1 MTSAPSL
8 REPSRNSRLATRD
21 SYQSM
26 AGLRRREALTA
37 YLFIAPTMLGF
48 LIFIAGPMVSSLG
61 MSLFEWDIVS
71 RPQFIGLEN
80 YAFLAQDPGFRTAFR
95 NTATFAVL
103 VVSLNLVVAL
113 SLAVA
118 LQRTLPTILRY
129 YYRTAFFLPMVT
141 SMASISIVL
150 GFLFHKELGII
161 NYYLG
166 LLGIPPAPWL
176 TSTSWAL
183 FTIVLATVWKSFG
196 FDLILFIA
204 GIQNIPRHLYE
215 AAEIDGANGW
225 HQFWRIT
232 LPLLSPTIFFAVV
245 VGLISSFQVFDQ
257 AFIMTR
263 GGPGD
268 ATRTLV
274 MVIYEDAFATLR
286 MGYGSAIAVVLFLV
300 ILSLTIFQFRVSSR
314 WVHYG

>member
-1 MTSAPSL
+1 MASL
-8 REPSRNSRLATRD
+8 RRK
-21 SYQSM
+21 
-26 AGLRRREALTA
+26 EAIWA
-37 YLFIAPTMLGF
+37 YLFIAPTFIGF
-48 LIFIAGPMVSSLG
+48 SIFIAGPMVVSLG
-61 MSLFEWDIVS
+61 LSLFEWDVVS
-71 RPQFIGLEN
+71 APEYIGLDN
-80 YAFLAQDPGFRTAFR
+80 YRFMVQDERFRNAFR
-95 NTATFAVL
+95 NTALFAFL

-113 SLAVA
+113 SLAAA

-150 GFLFHKELGII
+150 GFLFHKELGIV

-166 LLGIPPAPWL
+166 VLGIPQVPWL
-176 TSTSWAL
+176 TSSSWAL
-183 FTIVLATVWKSFG
+183 ITIVLATVWKSFG

-204 GIQNIPRHLYE
+204 GIPNIPRHLYE
-215 AAEIDGANGW
+215 AASIDGASGW
-225 HQFWRIT
+225 QQFWRIT
-232 LPLLSPTIFFAVV
+232 VPLLSPTMFFAVV

-274 MVIYEDAFATLR
+274 MVIFEDAFGTLR
-286 MGYGSAIAVVLFLV
+286 MGYGSAIAMVLFVV
-300 ILSLTIFQFRVSSR
+300 ILGLTIVQFRLSQR

>member
-1 MTSAPSL
+1 
-8 REPSRNSRLATRD
+8 
-21 SYQSM
+21 M
-26 AGLRRREALTA
+26 AGQRRKEALTG

-48 LIFIAGPMVSSLG
+48 LIFIGGPMVSSLG

-80 YAFLAQDPGFRTAFR
+80 YAFLVQDPGFRTAFR
-95 NTATFAVL
+95 NTVLFAAL

-118 LQRTLPTILRY
+118 LQRTLPTVLRY

-166 LLGIPPAPWL
+166 LLGIAPVPWL

-268 ATRTLV
+268 ATRTIV

-286 MGYGSAIAVVLFLV
+286 MGYGSAIAVVLFLM
-300 ILSLTIFQFRVSSR
+300 ILGLTIFQFRVSSR

>member
-1 MTSAPSL
+1 MTSVSNL
-8 REPSRNSRLATRD
+8 HQPSRNSQLAARN

-26 AGLRRREALTA
+26 AGLRRKEALTA
-37 YLFIAPTMLGF
+37 YLFIAPTMLGY
-48 LIFIAGPMVSSLG
+48 LAFIARPMVSSLG
-61 MSLFEWDIVS
+61 MSLYVWGIVS
-71 RPQFIGLEN
+71 SPQFIWLEN
-80 YAFLAQDPGFRTAFR
+80 YAFLIQDPGFRTALR
-95 NTATFAVL
+95 NTMTFAVL

-113 SLAVA
+113 ALAVA

-204 GIQNIPRHLYE
+204 GIQNVPRHLYE

-268 ATRTLV
+268 ATRTIV
-274 MVIYEDAFATLR
+274 MVIYDDAFATLR
-286 MGYGSAIAVVLFLV
+286 MGYGSAIATVLFLM
-300 ILSLTIFQFRVSSR
+300 ILSLTIVQFRVSSK

>member
-1 MTSAPSL
+1 MSSEQEALKLAQHSALSTQ
-8 REPSRNSRLATRD
+8 RSHE
-21 SYQSM
+21 SM
-26 AGLRRREALTA
+26 AGLRRKEAIWA
-37 YLFIAPTMLGF
+37 YLFIAPTFIGF
-48 LIFIAGPMVSSLG
+48 SIFIAGPMVVSLG
-61 MSLFEWDIVS
+61 LSLFEWDVVS
-71 RPQFIGLEN
+71 APEYLGLDN
-80 YAFLAQDPGFRTAFR
+80 YRFMVQDERFRNAFR
-95 NTATFAVL
+95 NTALFAFL

-113 SLAVA
+113 SLAAA

-150 GFLFHKELGII
+150 GFLFHKELGIV

-166 LLGIPPAPWL
+166 VLGIPQVPWL
-176 TSTSWAL
+176 TSSSWAL
-183 FTIVLATVWKSFG
+183 ITIVLATVWKSFG

-215 AAEIDGANGW
+215 AASIDGASGW
-225 HQFWRIT
+225 QQFWRIT
-232 LPLLSPTIFFAVV
+232 IPLLSPTMFFAVV

-274 MVIYEDAFATLR
+274 MVIFEDAFGTLR
-286 MGYGSAIAVVLFLV
+286 MGYGSAIAMVLFVV
-300 ILSLTIFQFRVSSR
+300 ILGLTIVQFRLSQR

>member
-1 MTSAPSL
+1 
-8 REPSRNSRLATRD
+8 
-21 SYQSM
+21 M
-26 AGLRRREALTA
+26 AGLRRKEALTA

-80 YAFLAQDPGFRTAFR
+80 YGFLIQDPGFRTAFR

>member
-1 MTSAPSL
+1 MTSASGVQQTTRPS
-8 REPSRNSRLATRD
+8 PLAPRP

-26 AGLRRREALTA
+26 AGLRRKEALTA
-37 YLFIAPTMLGF
+37 YLFIAPTMLGY
-48 LIFIAGPMVSSLG
+48 LVFIAGPMVSSLG

-71 RPQFIGLEN
+71 KPQFIGLEN
-80 YAFLAQDPGFRTAFR
+80 YAFLIQDPGFRTAFR
-95 NTATFAVL
+95 NTATFAAL

-118 LQRTLPTILRY
+118 LQRNLPTILRY

-286 MGYGSAIAVVLFLV
+286 MGYGSAIATVLFLM
-300 ILSLTIFQFRVSSR
+300 ILGMTILQFRVSSK

>member
-1 MTSAPSL
+1 VTARTRALPSPAAAP
-8 REPSRNSRLATRD
+8 ATR
-21 SYQSM
+21 YQSM
-26 AGLRRREALTA
+26 SGLRRKEAITA
-37 YLFIAPTMLGF
+37 YLFIAPTMLGYF
-48 LIFIAGPMVSSLG
+48 VFIAGPMVSSFA

-71 RPQFIGLEN
+71 PPQFIGLEN

-95 NTATFAVL
+95 NTALFATL

-118 LQRTLPTILRY
+118 LQRTLPAILRY

-225 HQFWRIT
+225 HKFWRIT

-245 VGLISSFQVFDQ
+245 VGLISSLQVFDQ

-300 ILSLTIFQFRVSSR
+300 ILGLTIFQFRVGNR